1 MTLVN
6 ARAAFEKAIT
16 DAVNAVDNTVTMLY
30 DNIPYV
36 FPSKTAK
43 YIGVSVVFNQSTIQT
58 QGAAADFY
66 SGRIQCNIYIPRN
79 TGSATLSSL
88 GEAVIDGLTSVN
100 ASSYSDTFSC
110 SPRTLDISG
119 PIPVDVDDES
129 HYLGIVSCN
138 FSANT

>member
-36 FPSKTAK
+36 FPSKTTK